1 MGRDLGRAV
10 PMRRPAPLTGTRPVG
25 ATLAAL
31 LMALLAAVVTGLV
44 TAGPASAA
52 DPTPTPDPFA
62 TEVSTPSLS
71 PPSQQQID
79 DAKAALQRLR
89 DQRKPTPAP
98 LQQVSGPATRAE
110 GASVVSQISD
120 QAWWT
125 IGAGLLV
132 LLVASET
139 TRLSVRRAKHR
150 KGA

>member
-1 MGRDLGRAV
+1 
-10 PMRRPAPLTGTRPVG
+10 MRRPAPLTGTAPVG
-25 ATLAAL
+25 AVLAAL
-31 LMALLAAVVTGLV
+31 LVVVVTTLLTPV
-44 TAGPASAA
+44 IWAGPASAA
-52 DPTPTPDPFA
+52 EPTPAPDPFA

-79 DAKAALQRLR
+79 DAKAALARLR
-89 DQRKPTPAP
+89 NQGKPTPGP

-110 GASVVSQISD
+110 DASVVSRISD
-120 QAWWT
+120 EAWWT

-150 KGA
+150 KSA